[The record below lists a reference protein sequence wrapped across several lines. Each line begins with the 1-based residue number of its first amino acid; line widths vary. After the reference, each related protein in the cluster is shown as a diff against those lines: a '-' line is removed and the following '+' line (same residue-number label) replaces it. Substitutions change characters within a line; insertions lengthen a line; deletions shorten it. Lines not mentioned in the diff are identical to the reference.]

1 MLSPISMK
9 PSPNWLSKSEKSA
22 GEYFNYLVLKQFDFG
37 ENTIGDPLVYNVIF
51 LGALFIN

>member
-51 LGALFIN
+51 QEHCS